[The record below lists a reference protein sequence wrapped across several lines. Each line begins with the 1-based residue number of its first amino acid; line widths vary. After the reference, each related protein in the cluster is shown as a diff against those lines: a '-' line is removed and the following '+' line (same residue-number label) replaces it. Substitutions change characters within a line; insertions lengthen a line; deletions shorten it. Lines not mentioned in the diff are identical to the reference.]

1 MLFYGGHV
9 LQWYDGQTRRLAILE
24 IWCLA
29 CASFNTQDRLTA
41 GSVVPLAIVQLASKI
56 GKMLYF

>member
-41 GSVVPLAIVQLASKI
+41 GSVVPLAIVATC
-56 GKMLYF
+56 